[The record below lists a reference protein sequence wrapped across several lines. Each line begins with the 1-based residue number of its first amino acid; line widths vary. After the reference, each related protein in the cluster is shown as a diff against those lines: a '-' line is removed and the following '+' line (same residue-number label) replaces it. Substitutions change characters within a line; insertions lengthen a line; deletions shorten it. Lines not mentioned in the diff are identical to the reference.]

1 MKPHM
6 RIVAIVLLA
15 CFVGAPQAL
24 AEAEEVAPGIT
35 YEVLKEHDPSLI
47 PGATKIIESIFIMQ
61 PGTSIDF
68 PDGFPSMNFCTA
80 MLGQAKVTMGDMTVV
95 RRAGDQWTE
104 PKGLAMALENTG
116 NVPYV
121 DKTFEIY
128 YE

>member
-1 MKPHM
+1 MKLRM
-6 RIVAIVLLA
+6 NIIMLGLFAFLGGV
-15 CFVGAPQAL
+15 PQAL
-24 AEAEEVAPGIT
+24 AEVLAPGIT
-35 YEVLKEHDPSLI
+35 YEVLKEHDASLI
-47 PGATKIIESIFIMQ
+47 PGATRIIESIFIMQ

-68 PDGFPSMNFCTA
+68 PDGSPSMNICTS
-80 MLGQAKVTMGDMTVV
+80 MLGQVTVTMGDKTVV

-104 PKGLAMALENTG
+104 PKGMPMALKNTG